1 MIKFFSYG
9 DVGHLPVASDSI
21 NIIRS
26 RGLSV
31 SVHDIKKRQIFYLLD
46 IIRDNFI
53 KKSSH
58 RYVFI
63 NIQSILVI
71 IILGVFI
78 RDKRLIYWKFES
90 KNYKHF
96 PKNKIDFLFFAE
108 RFISSRTLVIYPN
121 EERRIISK
129 IRSLVSYVVYNKPGI
144 RIAKNNN
151 SVSINGS
158 IKLLIYGNFNRSSKM
173 YLEEWISFIRGRIG
187 FELHIV
193 GCDSSDRSDNIFF
206 HERKSNADLR
216 KFMIDSGFHYSI
228 VAYKPTGE
236 AFKFCAPNKLL
247 ESVFCGIPVIV
258 DANNPWCS
266 KLVMRHM
273 LGIVADFSSLNYL
286 LLDSMIA
293 SYSDCS
299 KYCIEYSLLNPLDKD
314 LKCIGLI

>member
-9 DVGHLPVASDSI
+9 DVGLLPVASDSI
-21 NIIRS
+21 NIIKS

-31 SVHDIKKRQIFYLLD
+31 SVYDIKKRQIFYLLD
-46 IIRDNFI
+46 IIRDNLI
-53 KKSSH
+53 RKSSD

-63 NIQSILVI
+63 NVQSVFVI
-71 IILGVFI
+71 IILGAFV

-90 KNYKHF
+90 KNYESF

-121 EERRIISK
+121 EERRTISK
-129 IRSLVSYVVYNKPGI
+129 IRSLLSYVVYNKPGS
-144 RIAKNNN
+144 RIAASNN
-151 SVSINGS
+151 SVSINGP
-158 IKLLIYGNFNRSSKM
+158 IKLLLYGNFNRSSKM
-173 YLEEWISFIRGRIG
+173 YLDEWISFVQGRMG

-193 GCDSSDRSDNIFF
+193 GGDSGDRFDNIFF
-206 HERKSNADLR
+206 HERKSNAELR
-216 KFMIDSGFHYSI
+216 KFIIDSGFHYSI
-228 VAYKPTGE
+228 VAYKPVGD

-258 DANNPWCS
+258 DVNNPWCS
-266 KLVMRHM
+266 KLVMKHT
-273 LGIVADFSSLNYL
+273 LGIVTDFSSLNYL

-293 SYSDCS
+293 SYADCS
-299 KYCIEYSLLNPLDKD
+299 KCCIEYSLHNPLDKD